1 MDTLDPTDPL
11 ARETAAERER
21 LVALLGSLHRDQWAA
36 PSLCAGWRV
45 REVVAHMTMPYRH
58 TGERVMAGI
67 AAAGGDFNRFADA
80 LARLDTDEV
89 SDDEL
94 LASLRANV
102 HHPWQPPV
110 GGQAGAL
117 SHDVIHGLDIT
128 EPLGL
133 PRPPADRI
141 RLILSAAG
149 ERQLAYFGVD
159 LTGRRLEATDT
170 DLVLGVG
177 LTVTRLPAA
186 DILLAVTGRTMLG
199 PRGRPRNS
207 SLDEQVPR

>member
-11 ARETAAERER
+11 ARETVAERQR
-21 LVALLGSLHRDQWAA
+21 LVALLSSLRRDQWAA
-36 PSLCAGWRV
+36 PSLCEGWRV

-67 AAAGGDFNRFADA
+67 AAAGGDFDRFADE
-80 LARLDTDEV
+80 LARLDTGQV

-102 HHPWQPPV
+102 HRPWQPPV

-128 EPLGL
+128 EPWGL

-141 RLILSAAG
+141 RLVLSSTG

-170 DLVLGVG
+170 DLALGDG
-177 LTVTRLPAA
+177 PTVTRLPVA
-186 DILLAVTGRTMLG
+186 DILLAVTGRTVLSAADL
-199 PRGRPRNS
+199 PR
-207 SLDEQVPR
+207 